1 MKKEIIL
8 SRQDYDLIT
17 SLIKNAP
24 SDFSQYS
31 LKKLSTELRSAKVVE
46 GESLP
51 ADVIRVNSEVEIID
65 EKDKKSMTFKLVPP
79 SLSNLKENKLSILAP
94 LGSAIIGYRKGD
106 LVEWEVPAGKKVFK
120 IKEVRNS

>member
-8 SRQDYDLIT
+8 SKQDYDLIT
-17 SLIKNAP
+17 SLIKNSP

-31 LKKLSTELRSAKVVE
+31 LKKLSTELRSAKVVD

-51 ADVIRVNSEVEIID
+51 VDVIRVNSEVEIFD
-65 EKDKKSMTFKLVPP
+65 EKEKKSMTFKLVPP
-79 SLSNLKENKLSILAP
+79 SFSNLKENKLSIIAP
-94 LGSAIIGYRKGD
+94 LGSALIGYRKGD

-120 IKEVRNS
+120 IKEVKNS

>member
-8 SRQDYDLIT
+8 SKKDYDLIT
-17 SLIKNAP
+17 GLIKNAP

-31 LKKLSTELRSAKVVE
+31 LKKLSTELKSAKIVE
-46 GESLP
+46 TESLP
-51 ADVIRVNSEVEIID
+51 ADVIRVNSEVEIVD
-65 EKDKKSMTFKLVPP
+65 EKDKKTMTFKLVPP
-79 SLSNLKENKLSILAP
+79 SVSNLKENKLSILAP

-106 LVEWEVPAGKKVFK
+106 IVEWEVPAGTKVFK